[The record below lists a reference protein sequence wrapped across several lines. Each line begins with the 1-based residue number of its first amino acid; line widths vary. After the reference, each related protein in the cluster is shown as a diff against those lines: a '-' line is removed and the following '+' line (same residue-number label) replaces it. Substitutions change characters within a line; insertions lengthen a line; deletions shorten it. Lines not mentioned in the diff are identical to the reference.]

1 MGSVL
6 GKPGAACPLP
16 VQRAIGAAGFDRGPG
31 FPLPPRR
38 ALILSKQRDIG
49 GSPTMTPRRTLL
61 AAGLAAPFLARPA
74 SAQATRWQ
82 IATPYPDGNFHTRN
96 LRTFVEEAQA
106 ASGGRLAVTMHT
118 NGSLL
123 PMPQIKRGVQTAQVQ
138 LGEIL
143 LSAYG
148 NEDPFFEVD
157 GIPQLVTTFEEAK
170 RLMDLARPQIEAR
183 FQRQGLS
190 LLYMVPWPPSGF
202 YTSFPV
208 DTIEALRGTRMRT
221 FNVMTNRFATLVGAT
236 PTLVQAAEI
245 PQAFA
250 TGVVNAMVTSA
261 ATGVDTSAWD
271 YARIFTPVGFTF
283 TRNAVFVN
291 RRALEALPA
300 DVQQAVRAAAATAE
314 TRGWQM
320 SAEAR
325 DSAQATLAARG
336 MTVAQPTPALMQGM
350 ARVGAQIVEEWVAR
364 AGEDGQRLV
373 AAYRARA

>member
-1 MGSVL
+1 ML
-6 GKPGAACPLP
+6 T
-16 VQRAIGAAGFDRGPG
+16 
-31 FPLPPRR
+31 RR
-38 ALILSKQRDIG
+38 S
-49 GSPTMTPRRTLL
+49 LL
-61 AAGLAAPFLARPA
+61 AAGAAALPLAHALTPTSAL
-74 SAQATRWQ
+74 AQARWQ
-82 IATPYPDGNFHTRN
+82 VATPYPDGNFHTRN
-96 LRTFVEEAQA
+96 LRAFLDEVQA
-106 ASGGRLAVTMHT
+106 ATAGRVQFQAHT

-123 PMPQIKRGVQTAQVQ
+123 PMPQIKRGVQTGQVQ
-138 LGEIL
+138 VGEIL

-157 GIPQLVTTFEEAK
+157 GIPQLVTTFEEAQ
-170 RLMDLARPQIEAR
+170 RLMELARPPIEAR
-183 FQRQGLS
+183 LQRQGLS

-202 YTSFPV
+202 YTNTPV
-208 DTIEALRGTRMRT
+208 ESIEALRGTRMRT

-300 DVQQAVRAAAATAE
+300 DQQQAIRAAAQVAE

-320 SAEAR
+320 AREAR
-325 DSAQATLAARG
+325 DTAQATLAQRG
-336 MTVAQPTPALMQGM
+336 VTVATATPALMEGM
-350 ARVGAQIVEEWVAR
+350 ARVSQQMVDEWLTR
-364 AGEDGQRLV
+364 AGEDGQRLI
-373 AAYRARA
+373 AAYRSARS

>member
-1 MGSVL
+1 MNL
-6 GKPGAACPLP
+6 T
-16 VQRAIGAAGFDRGPG
+16 
-31 FPLPPRR
+31 RR
-38 ALILSKQRDIG
+38 S
-49 GSPTMTPRRTLL
+49 TL
-61 AAGLAAPFLARPA
+61 AAGLAAPFLPRGAA
-74 SAQATRWQ
+74 AQATRWQ
-82 IATPYPDGNFHTRN
+82 VATPYPDGNFHTRN
-96 LRTFVEEAQA
+96 LRQFTQDIEQ
-106 ASGGRLAVTMHT
+106 ASGGRLGITLHT

-123 PMPQIKRGVQTAQVQ
+123 AMPQIKRGVQTGQAQ

-143 LSAYG
+143 ISAYG

-157 GIPQLVTTFEEAK
+157 GIPQLVTTYEEAK
-170 RLMDLARPQIEAR
+170 RLMDLARAPIEAR
-183 FQRQGLS
+183 LQRQGIS

-202 YTSFPV
+202 YTNFPV
-208 DTIEALRGTRMRT
+208 DTIEALRGTKMRT

-261 ATGVDTSAWD
+261 ATGVDTAAWD
-271 YARIFTPVGFTF
+271 YAKYFTPIGFTF

-300 DVQQAVRAAAATAE
+300 DLQQKVREAAATAE

-325 DSAQATLAARG
+325 DSAQATLASRG
-336 MTVAQPTPALMQGM
+336 MTVQQPTPALLEGM
-350 ARVGAQIVEEWVAR
+350 ARVSEEMVKEWVAK
-364 AGEDGQRLV
+364 AGEDGQRLI
-373 AAYRARA
+373 AAYRAGA

>member
-1 MGSVL
+1 
-6 GKPGAACPLP
+6 
-16 VQRAIGAAGFDRGPG
+16 
-31 FPLPPRR
+31 
-38 ALILSKQRDIG
+38 
-49 GSPTMTPRRTLL
+49 MTRRRTLL
-61 AAGLAAPFLARPA
+61 ATGLATGLAAPFVAGRA
-74 SAQATRWQ
+74 DAQQTRWQ
-82 IATPYPDGNFHTRN
+82 VATPYPDGNFHTRN
-96 LRTFVEEAQA
+96 IRSFVQEVEQ
-106 ASGGRLAVTMHT
+106 ASGGRLGITLHT

-123 PMPQIKRGVQTAQVQ
+123 PMPQIKRGAQTAQVQ

-148 NEDPFFEVD
+148 NEDVFFEVD
-157 GIPQLVTTFEEAK
+157 SIPQLVTTYEEAR
-170 RLMDLARPQIEAR
+170 RLMELSRAPIEAR

-202 YTSFPV
+202 YTNFAVESL
-208 DTIEALRGTRMRT
+208 ENLRGTRMRT

-271 YARIFTPVGFTF
+271 YARTFTPVGFTF
-283 TRNAVFVN
+283 TKNAVFVN

-300 DVQQAVRAAAATAE
+300 ELQAAVRTAAANAE
-314 TRGWQM
+314 ARGWQL
-320 SAEAR
+320 STEAR
-325 DSAQATLAARG
+325 DSAQAALAGRG
-336 MTVAQPTPALMQGM
+336 MTVATASPALMQAM
-350 ARVGAQIVEEWVAR
+350 ARIGQQMTEEWVGR
-364 AGEDGQRLV
+364 AGDDGQRLI

>member
-1 MGSVL
+1 MTL
-6 GKPGAACPLP
+6 
-16 VQRAIGAAGFDRGPG
+16 R
-31 FPLPPRR
+31 RR
-38 ALILSKQRDIG
+38 AL
-49 GSPTMTPRRTLL
+49 L
-61 AAGLAAPFLARPA
+61 AASLATPVLARGA
-74 SAQATRWQ
+74 AAQATRWQ

-96 LRTFVEEAQA
+96 LRQFAVEVEQA
-106 ASGGRLAVTMHT
+106 SAGRIAITLHT
-118 NGSLL
+118 NQSLL

-138 LGEIL
+138 AGEIL

-148 NEDPFFEVD
+148 NEDVFFEVD
-157 GIPQLVTTFEEAK
+157 GIPQLVTSFEEAK
-170 RLMDLARPQIEAR
+170 RLMDLARAPIEAR
-183 FQRQGLS
+183 LQRQGLS

-261 ATGVDTSAWD
+261 ATGVDTAAWD

-291 RRALEALPA
+291 RRALDGLPA
-300 DVQQAVRAAAATAE
+300 ELQQRIREAAAAAE

-325 DSAQATLAARG
+325 DTAQATLASRG
-336 MTVAQPTPALMQGM
+336 MTIAQPTPALMEGM
-350 ARVGAQIVEEWVAR
+350 ARVGAQMAEEWATR
-364 AGEDGQRLV
+364 AGEDGQRLL
-373 AAYRARA
+373 AAYRARG

>member
-1 MGSVL
+1 
-6 GKPGAACPLP
+6 
-16 VQRAIGAAGFDRGPG
+16 
-31 FPLPPRR
+31 
-38 ALILSKQRDIG
+38 
-49 GSPTMTPRRTLL
+49 MTTRRTLL
-61 AAGLAAPFLARPA
+61 AAGLAAPMLPRLAA
-74 SAQATRWQ
+74 AQATRWQ
-82 IATPYPDGNFHTRN
+82 VATPYPDGNFHTRN
-96 LRTFVEEAQA
+96 LRQFVEEVQT
-106 ASGGRLAVTMHT
+106 ASGGRIGVQMHT

-123 PMPQIKRGVQTAQVQ
+123 PMPQIKRGAQTGQVQ

-170 RLMDLARPQIEAR
+170 RLMDLAKPQIEAR

-202 YTSFPV
+202 YTNFPV

-300 DVQQAVRAAAATAE
+300 DLQQTIRTTAAAAEA
-314 TRGWQM
+314 RGWRM

-325 DSAQATLAARG
+325 DAAQATLASRG
-336 MTVAQPTPALMQGM
+336 MTVAQPTPALMEGM
-350 ARVGAQIVEEWVAR
+350 ARVGAQMTEEWVVR

>member
-1 MGSVL
+1 MNL
-6 GKPGAACPLP
+6 T
-16 VQRAIGAAGFDRGPG
+16 
-31 FPLPPRR
+31 RR
-38 ALILSKQRDIG
+38 SA
-49 GSPTMTPRRTLL
+49 L
-61 AAGLAAPFLARPA
+61 AAGLAAPFLPRGAA
-74 SAQATRWQ
+74 AQATRWQ
-82 IATPYPDGNFHTRN
+82 VATPYPDGNFHTRN
-96 LRTFVEEAQA
+96 LRQFTQDIEQ
-106 ASGGRLAVTMHT
+106 ASGGRLGITLHT

-123 PMPQIKRGVQTAQVQ
+123 AMPQIKRGVQTGQAQ

-143 LSAYG
+143 ISAYG

-157 GIPQLVTTFEEAK
+157 GIPQLVTTYEEAK
-170 RLMDLARPQIEAR
+170 RLMDLARAPIEAR
-183 FQRQGLS
+183 LQRQGIS

-202 YTSFPV
+202 YTNFPV
-208 DTIEALRGTRMRT
+208 DTIEALRGTKMRT

-261 ATGVDTSAWD
+261 ATGVDTAAWD
-271 YARIFTPVGFTF
+271 YAKYFTPIGFTF

-300 DVQQAVRAAAATAE
+300 DLQQKVREAAATAE

-325 DSAQATLAARG
+325 DSAQATLASRG
-336 MTVAQPTPALMQGM
+336 MTVQQPTPALLEGM
-350 ARVGAQIVEEWVAR
+350 ARVSEEMVKEWVAK
-364 AGEDGQRLV
+364 AGEDGQRLI
-373 AAYRARA
+373 AAYRAGA